1 MLNTAPAELQGFTP
15 GFIRRAVVASSATMV
30 APSGDLL
37 SPSSPSVAVS
47 PKLRSV
53 MAVQR
58 PAGTVVSA
66 TPATYGATPSPTG
79 SSVFSSYRYQ
89 LFGGPAP
96 VQEATHSALAQ
107 ATSVLGTS
115 SIVSSSTAGAIGAP
129 VRQLPSGPLT
139 AYTSS

>member
-15 GFIRRAVVASSATMV
+15 GFIRRAVVASSASVV

-47 PKLRSV
+47 PKQRSV

-58 PAGTVVSA
+58 PAGTVVSGTLASA

-107 ATSVLGTS
+107 VPSPTMLTS
-115 SIVSSSTAGAIGAP
+115 SNP
-129 VRQLPSGPLT
+129 
-139 AYTSS
+139 